1 MASEMFN
8 IIDSRHPNFL
18 AQMGD
23 WDKWRMTYRGGDE
36 YRERYLRRFDTRE
49 DLNDFADRKSMTPIP
64 TFAKSA
70 INDIR
75 NAIFQRLSDVIRKD
89 GSDAYQQAID
99 GENMGVDNRGSSMN
113 YFLGNKCLSDL
124 LVMGRVGVYVD
135 APEIGS
141 LTTLAES
148 RKTRPYLYSYAVE
161 DILNYNCAKPEEPSE
176 FQSLLL
182 RDTVM
187 QYDADTWLPLHSVQ
201 RYRLV
206 YISPMTGKVNIQ
218 FYDLDGN
225 LIDRDGNPSG
235 PIELQIERIPFVLF
249 DIGDSLIKDVAD
261 HQIALL
267 NLGSSDV
274 NYALKSNFPFYT
286 EQRDLRAVGSH
297 LKRVASDGTA
307 TQGGQGAADEVMKVG
322 TTQGRYYDTSVERP
336 GFIAPPSAPLE
347 ASMKLQDK
355 LEGDI
360 RKLVNLAIVNL
371 GSRVSAES
379 KKVDNEGLDAGLS
392 YIGLVMEGGERRIT
406 DFWSAYE
413 ERTPS
418 RRQVATIKYPD
429 KYSLKTD
436 ADRIEEADKL
446 GKLIHTIP
454 SRVAKREIS
463 KNITTVL
470 LGQKIKADTLK
481 KIHAEIDAAP
491 YTTSDPKTII
501 EAKEA
506 GLVGEQTASIALGF
520 DDDEHLV
527 ARKDHIRRAT
537 EIAKA
542 QGIARGAGDPASRGV
557 SDLSANGNAGKEEKE
572 ATRNTDLNSTT
583 KKPVRGEGRATAEE

>member
-1 MASEMFN
+1 MASEMFK
-8 IIDSRHPNFL
+8 IVDSRHPNFL

-49 DLNDFADRKSMTPIP
+49 SVEDFADRKAMTPIP

-75 NAIFQRLSDVIRKD
+75 NAIFERLSDVTRKD
-89 GSDAYQQAID
+89 GSDAYQKAIQ

-113 YFLGNKCLSDL
+113 YFLGSKCLEDL

-135 APEIGS
+135 APEIGGT
-141 LTTLAES
+141 TTLADS
-148 RKTRPYLYSYAVE
+148 RNTRPYLYSYAVE

-206 YISPMTGKVNIQ
+206 YINADTGKVNIQ

-225 LIDRDGNPSG
+225 LVDRLGSPSG
-235 PIELQIERIPFVLF
+235 PVELQIERIPFVLF
-249 DIGDSLIKDVAD
+249 DIRDSLIKDVAD

-274 NYALKSNFPFYT
+274 NYALKSNFPFYV
-286 EQRDLRAVGSH
+286 EQRDMRAVGGH

-307 TQGGQGAADEVMKVG
+307 TQGGQGASEEVMKVG
-322 TTQGRYYDTSVERP
+322 VTQGRYYDTSVERP
-336 GFIAPPSAPLE
+336 GFIAPPSEPLQ
-347 ASMKLQDK
+347 ASMKLQEK

-360 RKLVNLAIVNL
+360 RKLVNLAVVNL
-371 GSRVSAES
+371 ASRVSAES
-379 KKVDNEGLDAGLS
+379 KKMDNQGLDAGLS
-392 YIGLVMEGGERRIT
+392 FIGLMLEGGERRIA

-436 ADRIEEADKL
+436 ADRIDEADKL

-454 SRVAKREIS
+454 SRLAKREIS

-470 LGQKIKADTLK
+470 LGQKIKADDLK
-481 KIHAEIDAAP
+481 KIHAEIDKAP
-491 YTTSDPKTII
+491 YTTSDPQTII
-501 EAKEA
+501 DAKEA
-506 GLVGEQTASIALGF
+506 GLVGEQTASMALGF
-520 DDDEHLV
+520 DDDEYLV
-527 ARKDHIRRAT
+527 AREDHIRRAQ
-537 EIAKA
+537 EVAKA
-542 QGIARGAGDPASRGV
+542 QGIARGAGDPGARGV
-557 SDLSANGNAGKEEKE
+557 SDLSADDQAGSAEKE
-572 ATRNTDLNSTT
+572 ASRNTDLKDTT
-583 KKPVRGEGRATAEE
+583 EKPVRGKGK